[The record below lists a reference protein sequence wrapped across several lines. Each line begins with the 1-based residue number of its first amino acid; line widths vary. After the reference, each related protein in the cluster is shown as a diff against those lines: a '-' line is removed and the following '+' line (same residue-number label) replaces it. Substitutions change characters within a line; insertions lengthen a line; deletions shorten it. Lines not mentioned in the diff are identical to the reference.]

1 MEGADG
7 AQQPSSG
14 PYLLPLLREIE
25 LLSLLGRLLSESDS
39 LGEKASKAKHSLK
52 SIDLWNHQDSFQS
65 GPSTL

>member
-7 AQQPSSG
+7 AQQPNSG
-14 PYLLPLLREIE
+14 PYLLPLLIE
-25 LLSLLGRLLSESDS
+25 LLSLLGMLLSESNS

>member
-7 AQQPSSG
+7 AQRPGPG
-14 PYLLPLLREIE
+14 PYVLPLLREVE

-52 SIDLWNHQDSFQS
+52 STDLWNHQGSFQS